1 MVLIESIIT
10 EAVKRGTSDIH
21 LLNGLKPI
29 LRVARDLVEISEVD
43 PIDEET
49 LYDIYDYILR
59 RKCYKRWNI

>member
-1 MVLIESIIT
+1 MVLIESIIN
-10 EAVKRGTSDIH
+10 EAAKRGASDIH

-29 LRVARDLVEISEVD
+29 IRIARDLEELSDFD

-59 RKCYKRWNI
+59 RKCYKR

>member
-10 EAVKRGTSDIH
+10 EAVKRGASDIH

-29 LRVARDLVEISEVD
+29 LRISRDLIEISNFN
-43 PIDEET
+43 PIDEQT

-59 RKCYKRWNI
+59 RKCYKR

>member
-10 EAVKRGTSDIH
+10 EAVKRRASDIH

-29 LRVARDLVEISEVD
+29 LRISRDLIEISNFN

-59 RKCYKRWNI
+59 RKCYKRWSI